1 MINSRRIEDLHPKV
15 QPLVRAFEAH
25 ADEVLKPQGID
36 LLITSTYRD
45 HASQQALFDQG
56 RTKPG
61 KIVTNARPG
70 QSFHNWR
77 CAIDIALLYFG
88 KTLDPKDD
96 FLMWD
101 NTPERVKLW
110 QAVGVLG
117 ELNGLE
123 WAGRWKGGFREMAH
137 FQQSFGLTIA
147 DFQSGKQIT

>member
-70 QSFHNWR
+70 QSFHNR
-77 CAIDIALLYFG
+77 TILPMI
-88 KTLDPKDD
+88 
-96 FLMWD
+96 
-101 NTPERVKLW
+101 
-110 QAVGVLG
+110 QAVSAANKVAAI
-117 ELNGLE
+117 
-123 WAGRWKGGFREMAH
+123 W
-137 FQQSFGLTIA
+137 
-147 DFQSGKQIT
+147 